1 MKVTRIVHKFQNTFW
16 HVRISQ
22 NSEFYRILS
31 FRTPVL
37 FKFRVW
43 ILNFQI
49 QNYVNFWS
57 MYYKLSVFHCLIE
70 YWNFFFVKIL
80 YFWMFINIL
89 LKLYKLV
96 IPLLIEM
103 EFLMFAFSGYH
114 QKFIEILEKLQV
126 ILLKWWHSCL
136 HRNL

>member
-16 HVRISQ
+16 HVQISQ

-80 YFWMFINIL
+80 YFWMFIDIL
-89 LKLYKLV
+89 LKLIYKLV
-96 IPLLIEM
+96 ISLLIEM
-103 EFLMFAFSGYH
+103 EFLMFAPSRLSSKIY
-114 QKFIEILEKLQV
+114 
-126 ILLKWWHSCL
+126 W
-136 HRNL
+136 NLGKIASDSHEMMTFLFT